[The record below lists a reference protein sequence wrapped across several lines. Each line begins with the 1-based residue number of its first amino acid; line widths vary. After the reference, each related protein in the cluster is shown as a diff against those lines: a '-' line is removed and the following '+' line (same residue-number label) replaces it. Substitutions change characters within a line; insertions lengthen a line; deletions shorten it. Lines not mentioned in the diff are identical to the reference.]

1 MLDAAGFRRRE
12 NRVVTGPCFDFGHR
26 VLSAAEQALLEVL
39 ADERQRS
46 QEKDLLLK
54 VLLHELANIGTGVVQ
69 GLELAQLG
77 LHRPGDP
84 CLVEGMAH
92 AQKAANRFSRIAQDL
107 RVLLDE
113 NDFAPLETLDLVQ
126 FVREES
132 LHIGRVRFALNCLHP
147 VRRFAP
153 VLVRHILGNLVG
165 NALRYTTEL
174 ESVFVGLRGGGET
187 VRISVG
193 NRGAPLSARLKA
205 DLFVPGHVG
214 DHPRHGSGLGLYVSH
229 RCALRHDGW
238 IALRRCHGFNVFT
251 AFLHAPAAV

>member
-1 MLDAAGFRRRE
+1 MTRPE
-12 NRVVTGPCFDFGHR
+12 FDFGHR
-26 VLSAAEQALLEVL
+26 VLSAAEAALIEVL
-39 ADERQRS
+39 ADERRRS

-54 VLLHELANIGTGVVQ
+54 VLLHELANIGVGVVQ

-77 LHRPGDP
+77 LDSPGDS
-84 CLVEGMAH
+84 CLIAGMGH
-92 AQKAANRFSRIAQDL
+92 ARKAANRFSCIAKDL

-113 NDFAPLETLDLVQ
+113 NDYAPLETMDLVR

-132 LHIGRVRFALNCLHP
+132 LSIGRVRLAVKCMQP

-153 VLVRHILGNLVG
+153 VLVRHILSNLVG
-165 NALRYTTEL
+165 NALRYTTEV

-193 NRGAPLSARLKA
+193 NRGAPVSPQLREV
-205 DLFVPGHVG
+205 LFVPGHIG
-214 DHPRHGSGLGLYVSH
+214 DHPEHGSGLGLYVSH

-251 AFLHAPAAV
+251 AFLHAPVAA

>member
-1 MLDAAGFRRRE
+1 
-12 NRVVTGPCFDFGHR
+12 VTRPEFDFGHR
-26 VLSAAEQALLEVL
+26 VLSAAEAALIEVL
-39 ADERQRS
+39 ADERRRS

-54 VLLHELANIGTGVVQ
+54 VLLHELANIGVGVVQ

-77 LHRPGDP
+77 LDSPGDS
-84 CLVEGMAH
+84 CLIAGMGH
-92 AQKAANRFSRIAQDL
+92 ARKAANRFSCIAKDL

-113 NDFAPLETLDLVQ
+113 NDYAPLETMDLVRLAVKCMQ
-126 FVREES
+126 
-132 LHIGRVRFALNCLHP
+132 P

-153 VLVRHILGNLVG
+153 VLVRHILSNLVG
-165 NALRYTTEL
+165 NALRYTTEV

-193 NRGAPLSARLKA
+193 NRGAPVSPQLREV
-205 DLFVPGHVG
+205 LFVPGHIG
-214 DHPRHGSGLGLYVSH
+214 DHPEHGSGLGLYVSH

-251 AFLHAPAAV
+251 AFLHAPVAA

>member
-1 MLDAAGFRRRE
+1 
-12 NRVVTGPCFDFGHR
+12 VIQPDFNFEQR
-26 VLSAAEQALLEVL
+26 VLSAAETALIEVL
-39 ADERQRS
+39 GDERRRS

-54 VLLHELANIGTGVVQ
+54 VLLHELANIGMGVVQ

-77 LHRPGDP
+77 MNGSGDP

-92 AQKAANRFSRIAQDL
+92 ARKASNRFSRIAQDL

-113 NDFAPLETLDLVQ
+113 NDFAPLQISDLERFVQ
-126 FVREES
+126 DEAWG
-132 LHIGRVRFALNCLHP
+132 IGRVRFSLKCAHP

-153 VLVRHILGNLVG
+153 VLVRHILSNLVG
-165 NALRYTTEL
+165 NALRYTTDP

-193 NRGAPLSARLKA
+193 SRGAPLSDRLKGV
-205 DLFVPGHVG
+205 LFVPGHQG
-214 DHPRHGSGLGLYVSH
+214 DDPKHGSGLGLYVSH

-238 IALRRCHGFNVFT
+238 IALRRIRGVNVFT
-251 AFLHAPAAV
+251 AFLHAPVAA